1 MNTKDGKAKVRKRRR
16 GAGEGSIVQRKDG
29 RWQASIQIGYNPV
42 TGKPKRKYF
51 YGATRKE
58 VQQKLAE
65 IAPKV
70 QAGTYREP
78 ENIKVAEWLTTWL
91 NVYMKPSLR
100 PTTWESYRYQVE
112 GHIIPAL
119 GHLRLPQLQTA
130 HIQRLYNDKLKG
142 GRLDGK
148 PGGLSPKSVKYIHT
162 VIHSALEQARKEG
175 MITINPA
182 GAVKLPKQEQPEIK
196 YLTVAEA
203 AIFLATAKDSKH
215 FAAYFLALNTGMRRG
230 EILGLRWRDLDLA
243 AGQLTINQGLVRVTG
258 KGLIFQEPKTA
269 LSKRVINLAPPVVQ
283 VLKEHKKEQ
292 AEYRLMAGGAYDEK
306 GLDLVFANELGEPI
320 CPRAF
325 TRVFERLVKK
335 AGLDVTFHGLRH
347 TFATIALEQGVDV
360 KTIQETLGHHSAAF
374 TMDVYSSVTAKMKE
388 EAADCVGNLLASL
401 LED

>member
-1 MNTKDGKAKVRKRRR
+1 MTKESKAKKRRR
-16 GAGEGSIVQRKDG
+16 GSGEGSIIQRKDG
-29 RWQASIQIGYNPV
+29 RWQGSIQTGYDPE
-42 TGKPKRKYF
+42 TGRPRRKYF
-51 YGATRKE
+51 YGKGQKE
-58 VQQKLAE
+58 VLQKMRKIIPE
-65 IAPKV
+65 V

-78 ENIKVAEWLTTWL
+78 SKLTVAEWFTTWL
-91 NVYMKPSLR
+91 NDYMKTSLR
-100 PTTWESYRYQVE
+100 PTTWESYRYQVD

-130 HIQRLYNDKLKG
+130 QIQRLYNEKLAG

-175 MITINPA
+175 MIKINPA
-182 GAVKLPKQEQPEIK
+182 GAVKLPQQEKPEIK
-196 YLTVAEA
+196 YLSAAEA

-215 FAAYFLALNTGMRRG
+215 FAAFFLALNTGMRRG
-230 EILGLRWRDLDLA
+230 ELLGLRWQDLDLA
-243 AGQLTINQGLVRVTG
+243 ACQLTVKQGLVRVSG
-258 KGLIFQEPKTA
+258 QGLVFQEPKTK
-269 LSKRVINLAPPVVQ
+269 LSNRVINIGPAVVQ
-283 VLKEHKKEQ
+283 VLKEHKKKQ
-292 AEYRLMAGGAYDEK
+292 AEARLMAGGAYDEK

-325 TRVFERLVKK
+325 TRVFERLIKK

-374 TMDVYSSVTAKMKE
+374 TMDVYSSVTAKMKK
-388 EAADCVGNLLASL
+388 EAADRVGDLLASL
-401 LED
+401 LE

>member
-1 MNTKDGKAKVRKRRR
+1 MAKRR
-16 GAGEGSIVQRKDG
+16 GDGEGSITRRKDG
-29 RWQASIQIGYNPV
+29 RWQGSALIGYDRE
-42 TGKPKRKYF
+42 TGKPIRKYF
-51 YGATRKE
+51 YGKTRKE
-58 VQQKLAE
+58 VQRKLSE
-65 IAPKV
+65 IIPEV
-70 QAGTYREP
+70 HAGTYREP
-78 ENIKVAEWLTTWL
+78 ANITVAEWFTTWL

-112 GHIIPAL
+112 GHIVPAL
-119 GHLRLPQLQTA
+119 GRLKLPQLQTA

-162 VIHSALEQARKEG
+162 VIHSALEQAKKEG

-182 GAVKLPKQEQPEIK
+182 DAVKLPQQEQKEIK
-196 YLTVAEA
+196 YLDAAEA

-215 FAAYFLALNTGMRRG
+215 FAAFFLALNTGMRRG
-230 EILGLRWRDLDLA
+230 EILGLRWQDVDFNA
-243 AGQLTINQGLVRVTG
+243 CQLTVNQGLVRVTG
-258 KGLIFQEPKTA
+258 KGLVFQEPKTK
-269 LSKRVINLAPPVVQ
+269 LSNRVINLAPVVVQ

-292 AEYRLMAGGAYDEK
+292 AEFRRMAGGAYDEK

-347 TFATIALEQGVDV
+347 TFATIALEQGVDI

-374 TMDVYSSVTAKMKE
+374 TMDVYSSVTAKMKK
-388 EAADCVGNLLASL
+388 EAADRVGNLLASL
-401 LED
+401 LEQ